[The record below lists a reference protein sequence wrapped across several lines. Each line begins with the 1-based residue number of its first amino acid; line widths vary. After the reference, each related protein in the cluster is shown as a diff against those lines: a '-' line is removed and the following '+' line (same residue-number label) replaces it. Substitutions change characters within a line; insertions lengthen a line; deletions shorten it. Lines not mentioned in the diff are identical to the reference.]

1 MKTYFLF
8 LSLFFVDVDVAIG
21 EIEAEKL
28 YQVQSSNITGMS
40 DVSTIGKVKSAVGII
55 QNRFVTTGVIV
66 DVKRT
71 AEKPEKF
78 VMHISSIE
86 SVRGFANHGKEY
98 SGKSVEILSEIGI
111 PPSFRSG
118 VEISLILRVSGDEHG
133 QYLFLVEIINGD
145 KI

>member
-1 MKTYFLF
+1 MKTSFLF
-8 LSLFFVDVDVAIG
+8 LSLFFVDVAIG
-21 EIEAEKL
+21 EIVVQKL
-28 YQVQSSNITGMS
+28 SPLYSNNITGVS
-40 DVSTIGKVKSAVGII
+40 DVSTIDEVELVVGII
-55 QNRFVTTGVIV
+55 GNRFAATGVIV